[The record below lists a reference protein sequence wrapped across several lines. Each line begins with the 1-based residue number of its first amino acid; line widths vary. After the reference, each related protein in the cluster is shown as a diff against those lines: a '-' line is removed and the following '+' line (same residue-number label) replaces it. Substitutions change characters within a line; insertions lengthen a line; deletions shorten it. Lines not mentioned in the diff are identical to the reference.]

1 MRHVSSCGA
10 GEVCVCVCIVRV
22 SCGSELDFD
31 TMLTSG

>member
-10 GEVCVCVCIVRV
+10 GEMCVRVCVVGV

-31 TMLTSG
+31 TMLASG